1 MEKNGVKE
9 YKEKI
14 SQEIDSILHYVSGFE
29 VHSAKDLQA
38 LADIQSML
46 AGVNAAVVKIEESHQ
61 RRIHLMK
68 ELSKTLGEI
77 ESESTKFA
85 DKHRKKVPE

>member
-1 MEKNGVKE
+1 MERSDAKG

-14 SQEIDSILHYVSGFE
+14 AEELDSILRYVGSFE
-29 VHSAKDLQA
+29 IYSAKDLQA

-46 AGVNAAVVKIEESHQ
+46 AGVNAAVLKIEESHQ
-61 RRIHLMK
+61 RRIHLMN
-68 ELSKTLGEI
+68 ELSKTLNEI

-85 DKHRKKVPE
+85 EKHKKKSPE